1 MVINNNDNADKTK
14 VDKVIHD
21 VEQDRILAFQSLFG
35 EKYKIFLKYEK
46 LFVDVT
52 HTYNG
57 IIIVTDIFD
66 YNGKIIY
73 IQDMD
78 EVHRNTFQ
86 LLAYCCMFGSI
97 SLDDHIES
105 VLYKCRNNM
114 PYNDQLFHYLKEHAI
129 SGLRTYVCAQIL
141 LHEMADDK

>member
-1 MVINNNDNADKTK
+1 MSKYSFHYRLVVKAIQVLRSKIMVINNNDNADKTK

-46 LFVDVT
+46 LFVEVT

-66 YNGKIIY
+66 YI
-73 IQDMD
+73 
-78 EVHRNTFQ
+78 
-86 LLAYCCMFGSI
+86 
-97 SLDDHIES
+97 
-105 VLYKCRNNM
+105 
-114 PYNDQLFHYLKEHAI
+114 
-129 SGLRTYVCAQIL
+129 
-141 LHEMADDK
+141 